1 LRAHTINAS
10 ANAQS
15 STCRIN
21 LSLILLNTKENS
33 RFPMRPKIRHRFQK
47 PIHNVKEARSFE
59 TATGRAG
66 SGFTSS

>member
-21 LSLILLNTKENS
+21 LSLILLN
-33 RFPMRPKIRHRFQK
+33 
-47 PIHNVKEARSFE
+47 A
-59 TATGRAG
+59 
-66 SGFTSS
+66 

>member
-21 LSLILLNTKENS
+21 LSLIL
-33 RFPMRPKIRHRFQK
+33 
-47 PIHNVKEARSFE
+47 FE
-59 TATGRAG
+59 RIGKLAFSDAP
-66 SGFTSS
+66 